1 MTKRRQTTGLP
12 KPKTPTAAPS
22 STSQTQREFKSRAER
37 EAEIQRY
44 VLLGTGIAVG
54 VVVLILIFAVVVEL
68 FINPNQVVASVNGET
83 ITVSEFQEQVRLER
97 ALLNLRINNFI
108 ANLSA
113 LGIDPNQYAGEEP
126 LRTWLS
132 QVQIPDQLGNSVVN
146 SMVEDLLVRQQAS
159 ELGISVSPEDVAQ
172 QMNEFLGFD
181 PNSLNAPEAETATV
195 EPTITPTPFVSPTP
209 SPTPL
214 PTATPEA
221 TEEATAEAT
230 EDGTPLPT
238 LTPFPATP
246 TQTAEEQLESFN
258 TLRDDFVSSIT
269 SSARIS
275 REKLDSY
282 FETLAL
288 RQAVSE
294 RVSELTTEVPHV
306 SARHILVATE
316 EEAQDVLTALE
327 AGESFV
333 GLAEATS
340 TDTGSG
346 ANGGE
351 LGWTPVTDFVK
362 PFQDAVRDGEI
373 GALLGPVQT
382 EFGWHI
388 IQIHDRETRTITEDQ
403 LASARDREFIQ
414 WLDDLQAA
422 ESTTVEISSVWADN
436 VPTDPAFVL
445 TSALN

>member
-12 KPKTPTAAPS
+12 KQKTPAS
-22 STSQTQREFKSRAER
+22 SPTSQETQRHAKSRAER
-37 EAEIQRY
+37 EAQIQRY
-44 VLLGTGIAVG
+44 ILLGTGIAVG
-54 VVVLILIFAVVVEL
+54 VIVLILIFAIVSEL

-83 ITVSEFQEQVRLER
+83 ITVAEFQEQVRLER

-132 QVQIPDQLGNSVVN
+132 QVQIPDQLGNTVVN
-146 SMVEDLLVRQQAS
+146 QMVEDVLVRQQAAK
-159 ELGISVSPEDVAQ
+159 LGISVSPEQVEEQLND
-172 QMNEFLGFD
+172 FLGFD
-181 PNSLNAPEAETATV
+181 PASLTETQAEATATV

-209 SPTPL
+209 SPTPP
-214 PTATPEA
+214 PTATAEA

-230 EDGTPLPT
+230 EDT
-238 LTPFPATP
+238 LTAPTFTPVPPTP
-246 TQTAEEQLESFN
+246 TRTAEERLADFN
-258 TLRDDFVSSIT
+258 TLRDNFISNIT

-275 REKLDSY
+275 RDQLNRY

-288 RQAVSE
+288 REALSKS
-294 RVSELTTEVPHV
+294 VSELTNEVPHV

-316 EEAQDVLTALE
+316 EEAQDILAALE
-327 AGESFV
+327 AGESFA
-333 GLAEATS
+333 GLAESAS

-351 LGWTPVTDFVK
+351 LGWSPVTNFVG

-373 GALLGPVQT
+373 GALFGPVQT

-388 IQIHDRETRTITEDQ
+388 IQIHGREMRTISDEQ
-403 LASARDREFIQ
+403 LDTARANEFTR
-414 WLDDLQAA
+414 WLDDLQAS
-422 ESTTVEISSVWADN
+422 EETSIEISSVWADN
-436 VPTDPAFVL
+436 VPDDPAFVL
-445 TSALN
+445 TTALN